1 MRRLTPRNLVGLAG
15 GITAAAGVL
24 VLTVEQPTEL
34 DFSPFLYVAAVAL
47 VVAAAAGA
55 HHLVKRHRSR
65 NSRRIIANLPT
76 VGHDTEQ
83 AGHFQTADRRLLADA
98 YDVFDEETN

>member
-34 DFSPFLYVAAVAL
+34 DFSPFLYVAVASL
-47 VVAAAAGA
+47 ALAAAALA
-55 HHLVKRHRSR
+55 VHLA
-65 NSRRIIANLPT
+65 RR
-76 VGHDTEQ
+76 
-83 AGHFQTADRRLLADA
+83 RRP
-98 YDVFDEETN
+98 

>member
-1 MRRLTPRNLVGLAG
+1 MRRLTLRNLVGLAG

-34 DFSPFLYVAAVAL
+34 DFSPFLYVAAASLAL
-47 VVAAAAGA
+47 VAAAGA

-65 NSRRIIANLPT
+65 NSRRIIANLRA
-76 VGHDTEQ
+76 VGHDMEQ
-83 AGHFQTADRRLLADA
+83 AGHFQTAGRRLLADA
-98 YDVFDEETN
+98 YDVFEETE